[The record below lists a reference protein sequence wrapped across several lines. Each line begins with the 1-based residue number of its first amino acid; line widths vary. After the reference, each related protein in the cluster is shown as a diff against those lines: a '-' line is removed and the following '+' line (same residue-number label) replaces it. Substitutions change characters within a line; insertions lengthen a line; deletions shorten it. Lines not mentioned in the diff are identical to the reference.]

1 MTGEPTIDRMTR
13 LVLLL
18 AVLVAGGSASL
29 MASAAHGMP
38 PLPQT
43 AGEANTPAPAP
54 QELGPPNALRSPRA
68 TLTTLFKAFPVDDSA
83 NVDQALDC
91 FPASAL
97 PPAGAVRKRT
107 LSQFVDLLDWLGWRA
122 PGMIAT
128 VPSTVSEDE
137 TDGFILFPWQGASGI
152 PIARRSSA
160 LTDALGDGRT
170 IELARDQDG
179 GWRFSAESLSP
190 DLLDAARE
198 ATRAIQAR
206 GGGPALEVASLEDW
220 VVATEIP
227 WLTRKVAFIE
237 IWQWFALAA
246 IVLLGLFLDLFLRL
260 AGIGIVTH
268 LVRKVHDATGE
279 IHIRRAVRGFGL
291 AASTGTWILLL
302 PMLDL
307 PLVAF
312 GVLQPAAKL
321 AFVTALFWWGWRST
335 DLVGEMLIGRA
346 HRSETKADDILVPM
360 IRKTLKVILIAFAL
374 VNLAPLLG
382 LNLGPLLAAI
392 GVGSFGF
399 AFAFKNSLEN
409 LFGSV
414 TVILDRPF
422 QVGDWIVVEGIEGTV
437 ETVGIRS
444 TRIRTFYNSLVSL
457 PNSNLV
463 TSKVDNYGLRKYRR
477 WKSMIGILYGTPV
490 PRIEAFC
497 EGIREIVREHPYT
510 RKDYYQVWVNEF
522 GPSSINILVYVF
534 WEAPDWQTELR
545 ERHRFMV
552 DIMRL
557 ADAVGVDFAYPSQT
571 LYLERG
577 GAKATP
583 KDTSLDD
590 GMVDDRAAF
599 RMGREAVRGL
609 TEGAEWKKEEIPKY
623 RFLNAEETSRIDA
636 ISDEDRAAAVQA
648 RLERREPSN
657 LPSETGDD
665 PENPDFT
672 ESRDAGG

>member
-1 MTGEPTIDRMTR
+1 MIGESRITR
-13 LVLLL
+13 VTRLLVLL
-18 AVLVAGGSASL
+18 AIVLLEGSSDWTTNT
-29 MASAAHGMP
+29 AHGIP
-38 PLPQT
+38 PVPQA
-43 AGEANTPAPAP
+43 AGTEKSSPTQVETLAPP
-54 QELGPPNALRSPRA
+54 SALRSPRA
-68 TLTTLFKAFPVDDSA
+68 TLTTLFKAFPVDNSDKA
-83 NVDQALDC
+83 EQAFGC
-91 FPASAL
+91 FPESTL
-97 PPAGAVRKRT
+97 PAIGAVRDRT
-107 LSQFVDLLDWLGWRA
+107 MSQFVDLLDWLGWRA
-122 PGMIAT
+122 PEMIDT
-128 VPSTVSEDE
+128 VPSEVNDSE
-137 TDGFILFPWQGASGI
+137 TASFVLFPWQGSSDS
-152 PIARRSSA
+152 PIAQRSAA
-160 LTDALGDGRT
+160 LEKELGDGQT
-170 IELARDQDG
+170 IEIERNEDG
-179 GWRFSAESLSP
+179 GWRFNSKSLSP
-190 DLLDAARE
+190 ELLDAARD
-198 ATRAIQAR
+198 ATRNIQAVT
-206 GGGPALEVASLEDW
+206 GGPTPRVSTIEDW
-220 VVATEIP
+220 ITAKNLS
-227 WLTRKVAFIE
+227 WLREKIAFIE

-246 IVLLGLFLDLFLRL
+246 IILFGLFVDLILRL
-260 AGIGIVTH
+260 AGIGIIGH
-268 LVRKVHDATGE
+268 LAHKVHEGIDD
-279 IHIRRAVRGFGL
+279 IYIRRAVRGLGIVG
-291 AASTGTWILLL
+291 STATWLLLL
-302 PMLDL
+302 PVLDL

-312 GVLQPAAKL
+312 GILQPAAKL
-321 AFVTALFWWGWRST
+321 AFVIALFWWGWRST
-335 DLVGEMLIGRA
+335 DLVGELLMGRA

-360 IRKTLKVILIAFAL
+360 IRKTLKVILVAFAL

-422 QVGDWIVVEGIEGTV
+422 QVGDWIVVDGIEGTV

-497 EGIREIVREHPYT
+497 EGIREIVREHPFT

-522 GPSSINILVYVF
+522 GPSSIDILVYVF

-545 ERHRFMV
+545 ERHRFMI

-557 ADAVGVDFAYPSQT
+557 AEVVGVDFAYPSQT
-571 LYLERG
+571 IYLERG
-577 GAKATP
+577 GEKASP
-583 KDTSLDD
+583 KDTSLDE
-590 GMVDDRAAF
+590 MIDDRTAL
-599 RMGREAVRGL
+599 RTGREAVRDL
-609 TEGAEWKKEEIPKY
+609 TREAEWKNEEISKY
-623 RFLNAEETSRIDA
+623 RFLNAEQTSRIDA

-648 RLERREPSN
+648 RLERREPTD
-657 LPSETGDD
+657 LPPETGAD